1 MCSLLSRTQLGKL
14 SEPHDQTW
22 RVYDTPASTYD
33 TPASTYKDVIT
44 IKGGAG
50 DHTHTPAMELSQCP
64 AYITNE
70 VSGRGIRGDV
80 GEESIYDN

>member
-22 RVYDTPASTYD
+22 RVYDTPASTYE
-33 TPASTYKDVIT
+33 DVIT

-50 DHTHTPAMELSQCP
+50 DHTYTPAMELNQCP

-70 VSGRGIRGDV
+70 VSGRGMRGDV